1 MKTNQD
7 GNDSLSILD
16 FFIGAGRLL
25 ATVVAV
31 WFVKKKEIRTIIHQ
45 RLIRGRRIRP
55 GFPKVSGVCV

>member
-16 FFIGAGRLL
+16 FFMGAGRLL

-31 WFVKKKEIRTIIHQ
+31 WFVKKKIKT
-45 RLIRGRRIRP
+45 L
-55 GFPKVSGVCV
+55 